1 MTPVVGSNLGHM
13 NSDCLFCRLVR
24 GDLPSHRVY
33 EDDDFVVLLTIHPI
47 NPGHAMVVPKAHIDC
62 FYQMEDRLYIPM
74 MLLVKR
80 LANAIK
86 GAFTPLQVVM
96 ETSGVGNRHVHVH
109 VLPVY
114 GLYGRVPQ
122 EALEAQAAH
131 SPPAEEL
138 AKVART
144 LTAYMGSS

>member
-1 MTPVVGSNLGHM
+1 M
-13 NSDCLFCRLVR
+13 NTDCLFCRLVR
-24 GDLPSHRVY
+24 RDLPSHRVY
-33 EDDDFVVLLTIHPI
+33 EDDDFVVLLSMHPI
-47 NPGHAMVVPKAHIDC
+47 NPGHAMVVPKAHIDS
-62 FYQMEDRLYIPM
+62 FYQVEDSLYIPM

-86 GAFTPLQVVM
+86 VAFAPLQVVM

-114 GLYGRVPQ
+114 GPHDRVPQ
-122 EALEAQAAH
+122 EILERQEAH

-144 LTAYMGSS
+144 LTNYMGSS

>member
-1 MTPVVGSNLGHM
+1 M
-13 NSDCLFCRLVR
+13 NTGCLFCRLVR
-24 GDLPSHRVY
+24 GDSPSYRVY

-47 NPGHAMVVPKAHIDC
+47 NPGHAMVVPKAHIDS
-62 FYQMEDRLYIPM
+62 FYQVEDRLYISM

-80 LANAIK
+80 LANAINA
-86 GAFTPLQVVM
+86 AFAPLQVVM

-114 GLYGRVPQ
+114 GLYDRVPQ
-122 EALEAQAAH
+122 EVLERQEAH

-144 LTAYMGSS
+144 LTTHMGSR

>member
-1 MTPVVGSNLGHM
+1 M
-13 NSDCLFCRLVR
+13 NTACHFCRLIR

-33 EDDDFVVLLTIHPI
+33 EDDDFVVLLTTHPI
-47 NPGHAMVVPKAHIDC
+47 NPGHAMVVPRAHIDS
-62 FYQMEDRLYIPM
+62 FYQLEDRLYIPM

-86 GAFTPLQVVM
+86 VAFAPLQVVM

-114 GLYGRVPQ
+114 SPYDRVPQ
-122 EALEAQAAH
+122 EVLERQEAH

-144 LTAYMGSS
+144 LTNYIGSS

>member
-1 MTPVVGSNLGHM
+1 M
-13 NSDCLFCRLVR
+13 NIDCLFCRLIR
-24 GDLPSHRVY
+24 GDLPSYRVY

-47 NPGHAMVVPKAHIDC
+47 NPGHAMVVPRAHVDS
-62 FYQMEDRLYIPM
+62 FYQLEDRLYVPM

-80 LANAIK
+80 LARAIK
-86 GAFTPLQVVM
+86 VAFAPLQVVM

-114 GLYGRVPQ
+114 GLYDRVPQ
-122 EALEAQAAH
+122 EVLERQEAY

-138 AKVART
+138 AKVAQT
-144 LTAYMGSS
+144 LTNYMGSR